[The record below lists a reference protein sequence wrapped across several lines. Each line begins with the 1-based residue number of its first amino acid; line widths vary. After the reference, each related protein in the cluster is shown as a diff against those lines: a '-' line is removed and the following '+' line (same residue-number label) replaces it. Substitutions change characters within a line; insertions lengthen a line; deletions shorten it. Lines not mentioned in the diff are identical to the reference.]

1 MQIYLDPSGRRGAAR
16 SIYDQIRDAIE
27 SGVLAEGDP
36 LPPSRE
42 LAGELGVSRH
52 TVTTAYGLLVA
63 EGYLAGRAGGGTA
76 VCRTA
81 TGRRAA
87 DRRSALRS
95 ARGRVGAADDA
106 ATAAGGVDLRGGQPD
121 PTLFPIDEWRRCR
134 VGAPSTAARLRRPAG
149 FESLRQ
155 VLAGWIGRSRRE

>member
-1 MQIYLDPSGRRGAAR
+1 MEEALRSAFTGADRVTAPYESVSVGTSARLHFGFLDPSGRRGAAR

-27 SGVLAEGDP
+27 SGVLGEGDP

-42 LAGELGVSRH
+42 LAAELGVSRH

-81 TGRRAA
+81 TGRRSA
-87 DRRSALRS
+87 DRRSH
-95 ARGRVGAADDA
+95 
-106 ATAAGGVDLRGGQPD
+106 
-121 PTLFPIDEWRRCR
+121 
-134 VGAPSTAARLRRPAG
+134 
-149 FESLRQ
+149 
-155 VLAGWIGRSRRE
+155 

>member
-1 MQIYLDPSGRRGAAR
+1 MQIYLDPTGRRGAAR

-27 SGVLAEGDP
+27 SGVLAEGDL

-42 LAGELGVSRH
+42 LAAELGVSRH

-81 TGRRAA
+81 A
-87 DRRSALRS
+87 DRRSADRRSVLRPVAIES
-95 ARGRVGAADDA
+95 APP
-106 ATAAGGVDLRGGQPD
+106 TASPPPPGGVDLR
-121 PTLFPIDEWRRCR
+121 L
-134 VGAPSTAARLRRPAG
+134 
-149 FESLRQ
+149 SL
-155 VLAGWIGRSRRE
+155 IHI